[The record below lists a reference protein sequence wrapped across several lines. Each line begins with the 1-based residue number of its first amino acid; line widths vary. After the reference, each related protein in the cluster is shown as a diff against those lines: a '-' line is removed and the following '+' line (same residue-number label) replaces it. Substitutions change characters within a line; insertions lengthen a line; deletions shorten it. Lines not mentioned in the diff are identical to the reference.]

1 MKAKVMSNSHIP
13 VVFFHLGRIC
23 ATPNAL
29 AALSQSE
36 IQTSLQ
42 RHHAGDWG
50 DVDDHDRQAND
61 AALQDGSRLFSVYH
75 SAQREKFWIIT
86 ESDRSVTT
94 VLLPSDY

>member
-1 MKAKVMSNSHIP
+1 MRNSQILL
-13 VVFFHLGRIC
+13 FHLGRIC

-29 AALSQSE
+29 AELSQSD
-36 IQTSLQ
+36 ILISLQ

-50 DVDDHDRQAND
+50 DVGDHDRQAND
-61 AALQDGSRLFSVYH
+61 SALLDGSRLFSVYH
-75 SAQREKFWIIT
+75 SANQVRFWIIT